1 MQDNSELLDSD
12 RNLQHFELSALD
24 ELGAIEQDVR
34 GHKAGCCGAV
44 PSVLPHRGL
53 GTGSRGPP
61 WRDPAVRSG
70 AVWSAAGVAVP
81 AYDTLLGNDANDA
94 LAATL
99 DMDCSLQHY
108 VGTDS

>member
-1 MQDNSELLDSD
+1 MRMSVCAHMRGVTDFMCNQAGRVRCGSPRLPGSE
-12 RNLQHFELSALD
+12 Q
-24 ELGAIEQDVR
+24 R
-34 GHKAGCCGAV
+34 GRA
-44 PSVLPHRGL
+44 
-53 GTGSRGPP
+53 GSRGPP
-61 WRDPAVRSG
+61 WGDPTVRSG